1 MLLRNE
7 ELCIKVDQLF
17 NLYDSMN
24 FSVNLLQRVIVGVV
38 GIPLLLW
45 LIDLGGLGFFL
56 FFLFLA
62 LLAVFEFHRLASHKA
77 KPPALWLVLLIT
89 ALFQVNFYLHWV
101 EVWGLLLAVVLALLV
116 MELFLKEGSPLLN
129 LGAIFPGLLY
139 VNLSFGSLLQ
149 LRLETGDGKGEIMV
163 VLLFFCVW
171 SADIFA
177 YFGGSALGGKF
188 IHRKLFERLS
198 PHKTWEGF
206 LFGLAGSVAASVIY
220 SSFVSVSQLSLT
232 KALLTGLLIGLA
244 SPAGDL
250 IESMFKRDA
259 GVKDSSHL
267 IPGHGGVLDRFD
279 TIMFVSP
286 FIYFITIYF

>member
-1 MLLRNE
+1 MDDMGKLL
-7 ELCIKVDQLF
+7 
-17 NLYDSMN
+17 
-24 FSVNLLQRVIVGVV
+24 SVNLMQRIAVAFV

-45 LIDLGGLGFFL
+45 LIEVGGIWFFL
-56 FFLFLA
+56 FFSLLA
-62 LLAVFEFHRLASHKA
+62 LLAVFEFHRLACHKA
-77 KPPALWLVLLIT
+77 RPPALWLVLALT
-89 ALFQVNFYLHWV
+89 ALFQVNFYMQWV
-101 EVWGLLLAVVLALLV
+101 EVWELLLAVVLGLLV
-116 MELFLKEGSPLLN
+116 MELYLKEGSPLLN

-139 VNLSFGSLLQ
+139 VNLSFGSLLR
-149 LRLETGDGKGEIMV
+149 LRLDVGDGSGVIMV
-163 VLLFFCVW
+163 FLLFFCVW
-171 SADIFA
+171 AADIFA
-177 YFGGSALGGKF
+177 YFGGSTLGGRF

-206 LFGLAGSVAASVIY
+206 LAGLAGSVAASMIY
-220 SSFVSVSQLSLT
+220 SSFVPQLSSS

-286 FIYFITIYF
+286 FIYFITTRL

>member
-1 MLLRNE
+1 M
-7 ELCIKVDQLF
+7 KVDQLMKRGCMGK
-17 NLYDSMN
+17 LL
-24 FSVNLLQRVIVGVV
+24 SVNLLQRVLVALV
-38 GIPLLLW
+38 GIPFLLW
-45 LIDLGGLGFFL
+45 IIDFGGVGFFL
-56 FFLFLA
+56 FFSLLA
-62 LLAVFEFHRLASHKA
+62 LLAVFEFHRLACHKA
-77 KPPALWLVLLIT
+77 KPPALWIVLLIT
-89 ALFQVNFYLHWV
+89 ALFQANFYFKSQTW
-101 EVWGLLLAVVLALLV
+101 EVWEVWEVLLAVVLALLV

-129 LGAIFPGLLY
+129 LGAILPGLLY
-139 VNLSFGSLLQ
+139 VNLSFGSLLR
-149 LRLETGDGKGEIMV
+149 LRLFEGGGAKEGEIMV
-163 VLLFFCVW
+163 FLMFFCVW
-171 SADIFA
+171 AADIFA
-177 YFGGSALGGKF
+177 YFGGSALGGRF

-206 LFGLAGSVAASVIY
+206 LSGLAGSVAASMIY
-220 SSFVSVSQLSLT
+220 SSFVPELSLT

-286 FIYFITIYF
+286 FIYFITVHL

>member
-1 MLLRNE
+1 MK
-7 ELCIKVDQLF
+7 IDQLLMRGCMGKLLS
-17 NLYDSMN
+17 N
-24 FSVNLLQRVIVGVV
+24 NLLQRVLVALV
-38 GIPLLLW
+38 GIPFLLW

-56 FFLFLA
+56 FFSLLA
-62 LLAVFEFHRLASHKA
+62 LLAVFEFHRLACHKA
-77 KPPALWLVLLIT
+77 KPPALWIMLLIT
-89 ALFQVNFYLHWV
+89 ALFQVNFYVKSETW
-101 EVWGLLLAVVLALLV
+101 EVWELLLAVVLALLV
-116 MELFLKEGSPLLN
+116 LELFLKEGSPLLN
-129 LGAIFPGLLY
+129 LGAILPGLLY
-139 VNLSFGSLLQ
+139 VNLSFGSLLR
-149 LRLETGDGKGEIMV
+149 LRFFESGKEGQIMV
-163 VLLFFCVW
+163 FLMFFCVW
-171 SADIFA
+171 AADIFA
-177 YFGGSALGGKF
+177 YFGGSTLGGRF

-206 LFGLAGSVAASVIY
+206 LCGLAGSVAASMIY
-220 SSFVSVSQLSLT
+220 SSFVPELSLT

-286 FIYFITIYF
+286 FIYFITVHL

>member
-1 MLLRNE
+1 MGKLL
-7 ELCIKVDQLF
+7 
-17 NLYDSMN
+17 
-24 FSVNLLQRVIVGVV
+24 SVNLLQRIVVAV
-38 GIPLLLW
+38 AGIPLLLW
-45 LIDLGGLGFFL
+45 LIDVGGIWFFL
-56 FFLFLA
+56 FFSLLA
-62 LLAVFEFHRLASHKA
+62 LLAVFEFHRLARHKA
-77 KPPALWLVLLIT
+77 KPPALWIVLVVT
-89 ALFQVNFYLHWV
+89 ALFQVNFYKPWQFM
-101 EVWGLLLAVVLALLV
+101 EVWELLLAVVLALLV

-139 VNLSFGSLLQ
+139 VNLSFGSLLR
-149 LRLETGDGKGEIMV
+149 LRLEVGDGNGVSMV
-163 VLLFFCVW
+163 FLLFFCVW
-171 SADIFA
+171 AADIFA
-177 YFGGSALGGKF
+177 YFGGSTLGGRF

-206 LFGLAGSVAASVIY
+206 LSGLAGSVAASMIY
-220 SSFVSVSQLSLT
+220 SGFVPELSLT

-286 FIYFITIYF
+286 FIYFITTRL

>member
-1 MLLRNE
+1 MGKLLSNN
-7 ELCIKVDQLF
+7 LF
-17 NLYDSMN
+17 
-24 FSVNLLQRVIVGVV
+24 QRVLVALV
-38 GIPLLLW
+38 GIPFLLW
-45 LIDLGGLGFFL
+45 LIDLGGLGFAL
-56 FFLFLA
+56 FFLLLA
-62 LLAVFEFHRLASHKA
+62 LLAVFEFHRLARHKA
-77 KPPALWLVLLIT
+77 KPPALWIVLLVT
-89 ALFQVNFYLHWV
+89 ALIQVNFYVKSETW
-101 EVWGLLLAVVLALLV
+101 EVWELLLAVVLALLV

-129 LGAIFPGLLY
+129 LGAILPGLLY
-139 VNLSFGSLLQ
+139 VNLSFGSLLR
-149 LRLETGDGKGEIMV
+149 LRFFEGSKEGEMMV
-163 VLLFFCVW
+163 FLMFFCVW
-171 SADIFA
+171 AADIFA
-177 YFGGSALGGKF
+177 YFGGSALGGRF

-206 LFGLAGSVAASVIY
+206 LTGLAGSIAASMIY
-220 SSFVSVSQLSLT
+220 SSFVPELSLT

-286 FIYFITIYF
+286 FIYFITVHL

>member
-1 MLLRNE
+1 MGKFL
-7 ELCIKVDQLF
+7 
-17 NLYDSMN
+17 
-24 FSVNLLQRVIVGVV
+24 SVNLLQRVLVALV

-45 LIDLGGLGFFL
+45 LIDIGGPGFFI
-56 FFLFLA
+56 FFLLLA
-62 LLAVFEFHRLASHKA
+62 LLAVFEFHRLARHKA
-77 KPPALWLVLLIT
+77 HPPALWIVLLIT
-89 ALFQVNFYLHWV
+89 ALFQVNFYLHWM
-101 EVWGLLLAVVLALLV
+101 EVWELLLAVVLALLV

-139 VNLSFGSLLQ
+139 VNLSFGSLLR
-149 LRLETGDGKGEIMV
+149 LRLEADDGKGEIMV
-163 VLLFFCVW
+163 FLLFFCVW

-177 YFGGSALGGKF
+177 YFGGSTLGGKF

-206 LFGLAGSVAASVIY
+206 LSGLAGSVAASMIY
-220 SSFVSVSQLSLT
+220 SSFVPQLPFT
-232 KALLTGLLIGLA
+232 IALLTGLLIGLA

-279 TIMFVSP
+279 TVMFVSP
-286 FIYFITIYF
+286 FIYFITFYL

>member
-1 MLLRNE
+1 MGKLL
-7 ELCIKVDQLF
+7 
-17 NLYDSMN
+17 
-24 FSVNLLQRVIVGVV
+24 SVNLLQRVIVALA

-45 LIDLGGLGFFL
+45 LVKLGGFWFFC
-56 FFLFLA
+56 FFSLLA
-62 LLAVFEFHRLASHKA
+62 LLAVFEFHRLALHKA
-77 KPPALWLVLLIT
+77 HPPALWIVLLIT
-89 ALFQVNFYLHWV
+89 MIFQYNFYKPFA
-101 EVWGLLLAVVLALLV
+101 EVWELLLVVVLALLV
-116 MELFLKEGSPLLN
+116 MELFLKDGSPLLN

-139 VNLSFGSLLQ
+139 VNLSFGSLLR
-149 LRLETGDGKGEIMV
+149 LRLGAVDGKGEIMV
-163 VLLFFCVW
+163 FLLFFCVW

-177 YFGGSALGGKF
+177 YFGGSLMGGKI

-206 LFGLAGSVAASVIY
+206 LFGLGGSIAASMIY
-220 SSFVSVSQLSLT
+220 GRFVPHLPMQT
-232 KALLTGLLIGLA
+232 ALLTGLLIGLA

-259 GVKDSSHL
+259 GVKDSSGL

-286 FIYFITIYF
+286 FIYLITFHL

>member
-1 MLLRNE
+1 MGKL
-7 ELCIKVDQLF
+7 V
-17 NLYDSMN
+17 
-24 FSVNLLQRVIVGVV
+24 SVNLLQRVIVALA

-45 LIDLGGLGFFL
+45 LIKVGGVWFFC
-56 FFLFLA
+56 FFSLLA
-62 LLAVFEFHRLASHKA
+62 LLAVFEFHRLAVHKA
-77 KPPALWLVLLIT
+77 HPPALWIVLMIT
-89 ALFQVNFYLHWV
+89 LLFQVNFYKPFA
-101 EVWGLLLAVVLALLV
+101 EVWELLLVVVLALLV
-116 MELFLKEGSPLLN
+116 MELFLKDGSPLLN

-139 VNLSFGSLLQ
+139 VNLSFGSLLK
-149 LRLETGDGKGEIMV
+149 LRLGNTDGLGELMV
-163 VLLFFCVW
+163 FLMFFCVW

-177 YFGGSALGGKF
+177 YFGGSTLGGRF

-206 LFGLAGSVAASVIY
+206 LCGLAGSVAASMMFG
-220 SSFVSVSQLSLT
+220 SFVPQLPLKT
-232 KALLTGLLIGLA
+232 ALLTGLLIGLA

-259 GVKDSSHL
+259 GVKDSSGL

-286 FIYFITIYF
+286 FIYFITLYF

>member
-1 MLLRNE
+1 M
-7 ELCIKVDQLF
+7 KVDQL
-17 NLYDSMN
+17 MN
-24 FSVNLLQRVIVGVV
+24 RGCMAKLLSNNLLQRVLVALV
-38 GIPLLLW
+38 GIPFLLW

-56 FFLFLA
+56 FFSLLA
-62 LLAVFEFHRLASHKA
+62 LLAVFEFHRLARHKA
-77 KPPALWLVLLIT
+77 KPPALWIVLPVT
-89 ALFQVNFYLHWV
+89 ALFQANFYLQWA
-101 EVWGLLLAVVLALLV
+101 EVWELLLAVVLALLV

-129 LGAIFPGLLY
+129 LGAILPGLLY
-139 VNLSFGSLLQ
+139 VNLSFGSLLR
-149 LRLETGDGKGEIMV
+149 LRFFEGGREGEIMV
-163 VLLFFCVW
+163 FLMFFCVW
-171 SADIFA
+171 AADIFA
-177 YFGGSALGGKF
+177 YFGGSSLGGKF
-188 IHRKLFERLS
+188 IGRKLFERLS

-206 LFGLAGSVAASVIY
+206 LSGLAGSVAASMIY
-220 SSFVSVSQLSLT
+220 SSFVPELSLT

-286 FIYFITIYF
+286 FIYFITVHL

>member
-1 MLLRNE
+1 MLIILLRDDDMGK
-7 ELCIKVDQLF
+7 LL
-17 NLYDSMN
+17 
-24 FSVNLLQRVIVGVV
+24 SVNLLQRIVVAV
-38 GIPLLLW
+38 AGIPLLLW
-45 LIDLGGLGFFL
+45 LIDVGGIWFFL
-56 FFLFLA
+56 FFSLLA
-62 LLAVFEFHRLASHKA
+62 LLAVFEFHRLARHKA
-77 KPPALWLVLLIT
+77 KPPALWIVLVVT
-89 ALFQVNFYLHWV
+89 ALFQVNFYKPWQFM
-101 EVWGLLLAVVLALLV
+101 EVWELLLAVVLALLV

-139 VNLSFGSLLQ
+139 VNLSFGSLLR
-149 LRLETGDGKGEIMV
+149 LRLEVGDGNGV
-163 VLLFFCVW
+163 SLVFLLFFCVW
-171 SADIFA
+171 AADIFA
-177 YFGGSALGGKF
+177 YFGGSTLGGRF

-206 LFGLAGSVAASVIY
+206 LSGLAGSVAASMIY
-220 SSFVSVSQLSLT
+220 SGFVPELSLT

-286 FIYFITIYF
+286 FIYFITTRL

>member
-1 MLLRNE
+1 M
-7 ELCIKVDQLF
+7 IFMKIDQL
-17 NLYDSMN
+17 LKRGCMGKLL
-24 FSVNLLQRVIVGVV
+24 SVNLLQRVLVALV

-45 LIDLGGLGFFL
+45 LIALGGDVFFL
-56 FFLFLA
+56 FFSLLA
-62 LLAVFEFHRLASHKA
+62 LVAVFEFHRLARHKA
-77 KPPALWLVLLIT
+77 KPPALWIVLLIT
-89 ALFQVNFYLHWV
+89 ALFQANFYKQGM
-101 EVWGLLLAVVLALLV
+101 EVWELLLVVVLALLV
-116 MELFLKEGSPLLN
+116 MELFMKEGSPLLN
-129 LGAIFPGLLY
+129 LGAILPGLLY
-139 VNLSFGSLLQ
+139 VNLSFGSLLR
-149 LRLETGDGKGEIMV
+149 LRFFEDGKEGEIMV
-163 VLLFFCVW
+163 FLMFFCVW
-171 SADIFA
+171 AADIFA
-177 YFGGSALGGKF
+177 YFGGSILGGRF

-206 LFGLAGSVAASVIY
+206 LSGFAGSVAASVIY
-220 SSFVSVSQLSLT
+220 SNFVPELSLT

-286 FIYFITIYF
+286 FIYFITVHL

>member
-1 MLLRNE
+1 MGKLL
-7 ELCIKVDQLF
+7 
-17 NLYDSMN
+17 
-24 FSVNLLQRVIVGVV
+24 SVNLIQRIVVALA

-45 LIDLGGLGFFL
+45 LIMVGGVWFFL
-56 FFLFLA
+56 FFSVLA
-62 LLAVFEFHRLASHKA
+62 LLAVFEFHRLACHKA
-77 KPPALWLVLLIT
+77 KPPVLWLVLLIT
-89 ALFQVNFYLHWV
+89 ALFQVNFYMQWV
-101 EVWGLLLAVVLALLV
+101 EVWELLLAVVLALLV

-139 VNLSFGSLLQ
+139 VNLSFGSLLR
-149 LRLETGDGKGEIMV
+149 LRLDAVDGSGVTMV
-163 VLLFFCVW
+163 FLMFFCVW

-177 YFGGSALGGKF
+177 YFGGSSLGGKF

-206 LFGLAGSVAASVIY
+206 LSGLAGSVAASMIY
-220 SSFVSVSQLSLT
+220 SSFVPQLSLP
-232 KALLTGLLIGLA
+232 KALMTGLLIGLA

-286 FIYFITIYF
+286 FIYFITTHL

>member
-1 MLLRNE
+1 MGKLL
-7 ELCIKVDQLF
+7 
-17 NLYDSMN
+17 SA
-24 FSVNLLQRVIVGVV
+24 NLLQRVIVALA
-38 GIPLLLW
+38 GIPLLLL
-45 LIDLGGLGFFL
+45 LIKLGGFWFFV
-56 FFLFLA
+56 FFSLLA
-62 LLAVFEFHRLASHKA
+62 LLAVFEFHRLALHKA
-77 KPPALWLVLLIT
+77 HPPALWIVLLIT
-89 ALFQVNFYLHWV
+89 LLIQVDFYLHLM
-101 EVWGLLLAVVLALLV
+101 EVWELLLLVVLALLV

-129 LGAIFPGLLY
+129 LGAIFPGMLY
-139 VNLSFGSLLQ
+139 VNLSFGSLLR
-149 LRLETGDGKGEIMV
+149 LRLDVVDGRGEIMV
-163 VLLFFCVW
+163 FLLFLCVW

-177 YFGGSALGGKF
+177 YFGGSTLGGKF

-206 LFGLAGSVAASVIY
+206 LSGLAGSVVTSMIY
-220 SSFVSVSQLSLT
+220 SSFVPQLSLT

-286 FIYFITIYF
+286 FIYFITVHL

>member
-1 MLLRNE
+1 MGKLL
-7 ELCIKVDQLF
+7 
-17 NLYDSMN
+17 
-24 FSVNLLQRVIVGVV
+24 SVNLLQRVVVGVV

-45 LIDLGGLGFFL
+45 LIKVGGVWFFC
-56 FFLFLA
+56 FFTLLA
-62 LLAVFEFHRLASHKA
+62 LLAAFEFHRIALHKA
-77 KPPALWLVLLIT
+77 HPPALWIVLVIT
-89 ALFQVNFYLHWV
+89 LLFQVNFYKPFA
-101 EVWGLLLAVVLALLV
+101 EVWELLLGVVLALLV
-116 MELFLKEGSPLLN
+116 MELFLEEGSPLLN

-139 VNLSFGSLLQ
+139 VNLSFGALLK
-149 LRLETGDGKGEIMV
+149 LRLGAVDGKGEMIVFLMF
-163 VLLFFCVW
+163 LCVW

-177 YFGGSALGGKF
+177 YFGGSTLGGRF

-206 LFGLAGSVAASVIY
+206 LCGLTGSIAAAMLY
-220 SSFVSVSQLSLT
+220 GSFVPQLPLRT
-232 KALLTGLLIGLA
+232 ALLTGVLIGIA

-259 GVKDSSHL
+259 GVKDSSGL

-286 FIYFITIYF
+286 FIYFISFRL